1 MAGPWYQR
9 RRWRNGVFIGI
20 VPVCLLV
27 GAMAVAVAA
36 AGIRHSSYGLVHTA
50 RCEFARWVEKQ
61 HGEATFCCFGV
72 DFLLELLLLF
82 LLLYLWISISK
93 ANQFSCGLTVSR
105 A

>member
-9 RRWRNGVFIGI
+9 RRWRNGVFIVI

-27 GAMAVAVAA
+27 GAMAVAVAT

>member
-9 RRWRNGVFIGI
+9 RRWRNGVFIVI

-61 HGEATFCCFGV
+61 HGEATFCFGI
-72 DFLLELLLLF
+72 DFSARTVVVVVPIN
-82 LLLYLWISISK
+82 LYIK
-93 ANQFSCGLTVSR
+93 GKPA
-105 A
+105 

>member
-27 GAMAVAVAA
+27 GAMAVAVAT

-82 LLLYLWISISK
+82 FAAVPMDL
-93 ANQFSCGLTVSR
+93 
-105 A
+105 

>member
-1 MAGPWYQR
+1 
-9 RRWRNGVFIGI
+9 
-20 VPVCLLV
+20 
-27 GAMAVAVAA
+27 MAVVVVAA

-82 LLLYLWISISK
+82 FAAVPMDL
-93 ANQFSCGLTVSR
+93 
-105 A
+105 

>member
-1 MAGPWYQR
+1 MTGPWYQR
-9 RRWRNGVFIGI
+9 RRWRNGVFIII

-36 AGIRHSSYGLVHTA
+36 AGIRHSIYGLVHTA

-72 DFLLELLLLF
+72 DFLLELLLF
-82 LLLYLWISISK
+82 LMLYLWISISK
-93 ANQFSCGLTVSR
+93 ANQLSCGLTVSR

>member
-1 MAGPWYQR
+1 MLYLYGGISALGLDFSFGKLL
-9 RRWRNGVFIGI
+9 WRDPGI
-20 VPVCLLV
+20 NDED

-82 LLLYLWISISK
+82 FAAVPMDL
-93 ANQFSCGLTVSR
+93 
-105 A
+105 